1 MPRGHGIRARTR
13 DLLSKGFRKNGV
25 IPMTTYLRVFKVG
38 DYVDVK
44 CDPAV
49 QKGMPYKFYHG
60 RTGRIWNISKASV
73 GIEVNKQVGVRIIQK
88 RLHVRVEHVVPS
100 RCREEFLNRRASND
114 AKKKEAKA
122 AGQKISTSRIPAMP
136 RTGFTLGAQP
146 IETITSIPYD
156 IVKEGVKM

>member
-1 MPRGHGIRARTR
+1 MPRGHGIRARCR

-25 IPMTTYLRVFKVG
+25 IPMTTYLRVYKVG

-44 CDPAV
+44 CDSAV

-60 RTGRIWNISKASV
+60 RTGRIWNVSKSAV
-73 GIEVNKQVGVRIIQK
+73 GIEINKQVGNRIIKK

-100 RCREEFLNRRASND
+100 RCREEFLSRRASND
-114 AKKKEAKA
+114 AKKKAAKA
-122 AGQKISTSRIPAMP
+122 SGEKINTARQPAAP
-136 RTGFTLGAQP
+136 RDGFTLTKCAM
-146 IETITSIPYD
+146 ETVTAIPYD

>member
-60 RTGRIWNISKASV
+60 RTGKIWNVSKAAV
-73 GIEVNKQVGVRIIQK
+73 GIEINKSVGNRIMKK

-100 RCREEFLNRRASND
+100 RCREEFLSRRASND

-122 AGQKISTSRIPAMP
+122 AGKKICTARVPVTP
-136 RTGFTLGAQP
+136 RDGFTLSKP
-146 IETITSIPYD
+146 SMETVTAIPYD